1 MRPTTAINKINNTL
15 GRSSLTSEDSLPD
28 IQKKLK
34 KIEPELKKM
43 YQLMLRDD
51 IDTRTGKETYKY
63 QNIESIRSNLRYI
76 SDRWRCSFRIR
87 WILDLIN
94 LKDFDESV

>member
-34 KIEPELKKM
+34 KIELELKKM

-51 IDTRTGKETYKY
+51 IDTRTGKETYQY

-76 SDRWRCSFRIR
+76 SDRWKCSFRIR

-94 LKDFDESV
+94 LKGFDESI